1 MIDSIKWIDRRFNF
15 DFPVGVFPWILER
28 LRGTPARVEELVRG
42 LPPEVLIKQT
52 SGKWSIQENA
62 GHLIKVE
69 ELHDGR
75 IDDFLAG
82 KEILRPADMENKRTT
97 AADYNSIDI
106 ETILESFRMVRMNL
120 VKRLERMDDDIVG
133 RPSHHTRLK
142 IPMRPVDMAYFAAEH
157 DDYHLAVITYIARKL
172 KSVEFI
178 KSRCPEKPDSA
189 YFK

>member
-1 MIDSIKWIDRRFNF
+1 MIDSINWIDRRFNF
-15 DFPVGVFPWILER
+15 DFPVGVFPWIIER

-42 LPPEVLIKQT
+42 LTPVILTKQ
-52 SGKWSIQENA
+52 SDGKWSIQENV

-97 AADYNSIDI
+97 AADFNSRDI
-106 ETILESFRMVRMNL
+106 EMVLESIRKVRTNL
-120 VKRLERMDDDIVG
+120 VKRLEGMDDDLIG
-133 RPSHHTRLK
+133 HPSRHPRLD

-157 DDYHLAVITYIARKL
+157 DDYHLATIARL
-172 KSVEFI
+172 A
-178 KSRCPEKPDSA
+178 RGLR
-189 YFK
+189 